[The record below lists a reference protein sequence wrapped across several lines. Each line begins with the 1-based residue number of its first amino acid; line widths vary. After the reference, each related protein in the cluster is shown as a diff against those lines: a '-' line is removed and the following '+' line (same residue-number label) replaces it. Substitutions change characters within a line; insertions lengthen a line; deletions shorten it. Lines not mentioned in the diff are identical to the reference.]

1 ADRIRLGHHDE
12 AMIDEPESEEEIA
25 ARLAK
30 RRKSLRRIAIALAV
44 GTLSWGAFL
53 YVKYGMKKS
62 DLGGACHYAI
72 QCKPAAPRCLRL
84 TADSQGACS
93 RPCDPGSDCAPGIRC
108 VKVGLDEYDD
118 RGVPLEGGYCIP
130 QALIDERKRAMEDA
144 GVIDAGKLDSW
155 LAVPEIANQLEGEVD
170 LASESG
176 ETKEYVVKG
185 TLIRA
190 GAATST
196 AKKRTIADASTLRL
210 FFVDDDKQTFS
221 VVAMGGTPGDVRVD
235 KTGKTDRVADRDCD
249 VWNLVE
255 GRITRE
261 ACVIPGGAFIDPGAH
276 VAWPWARE
284 LAVRGVFP
292 LRVVETDSK
301 GHEMSR
307 ITATRLIVH
316 PVDASL
322 FAIPHAYKNLAGARP
337 TNSG

>member
-1 ADRIRLGHHDE
+1 MH
-12 AMIDEPESEEEIA
+12 
-25 ARLAK
+25 
-30 RRKSLRRIAIALAV
+30 
-44 GTLSWGAFL
+44 
-53 YVKYGMKKS
+53 
-62 DLGGACHYAI
+62 
-72 QCKPAAPRCLRL
+72 CKPEAPQCLRL
-84 TADSQGACS
+84 AADSPGACS

-108 VKVGLDEYDD
+108 VKVGLEERDD

-130 QALIDERKRAMEDA
+130 QALIDERKRALYDG
-144 GVIDAGKLDSW
+144 GVVDAGKLDSW
-155 LAVPEIANQLEGEVD
+155 LPVPEIANQLEGEVD
-170 LASESG
+170 IASGAG
-176 ETKEYVVKG
+176 ETKRYVVKG

-190 GAATST
+190 GAAERT

-210 FFVDDDKQTFS
+210 FNVDDDKQTFS

-235 KTGKTDRVADRDCD
+235 KTGKTDKVTGRDCD

-261 ACVIPGGAFIDPGAH
+261 VCVVPGGAFIDPAAH
-276 VAWPWARE
+276 LASPWARE

-307 ITATRLIVH
+307 ITATHLSVH

-322 FAIPHAYKNLAGARP
+322 FAIPHAYKNLAG
-337 TNSG
+337 N